1 MVLFGEAQHGVCL
14 QENFAKQRQSWSK
27 LCWSIQFIYMEDL
40 RRKKNT
46 TKYSEISS
54 WHGFDGSGE
63 LAEDDLTAIYVCGG
77 HIKSIWFSERPDQTS
92 LIRAKTPLQIFLCK
106 VVHDEVFCTQGTVL
120 PMFHCREIRL
130 KHSPPSWSSGCAMP
144 ASDCISDV
152 CIT

>member
-1 MVLFGEAQHGVCL
+1 MVSVYKRTLQNKDSHGQNFVGQFSLFTWKTSE
-14 QENFAKQRQSWSK
+14 E
-27 LCWSIQFIYMEDL
+27 
-40 RRKKNT
+40 KKNT

-106 VVHDEVFCTQGTVL
+106 MVYDEVFCTQGTVL